1 MTSDKEPKMH
11 RSVHTRLIALLAIGS
26 ALMLA
31 GPATAGAAAPKL
43 ITPKAGATV
52 AIGSQPPF
60 KVRDGSAAA
69 KKYKIFITIS
79 TTRKTK
85 KNGDLKQTSV
95 GTFAATTRKGDVFTY
110 KPPAYSFPTWFLA
123 RAGTYYWQAYRIDCA
138 VQGCHVHSKT
148 RSFKVQ

>member
-1 MTSDKEPKMH
+1 MH
-11 RSVHTRLIALLAIGS
+11 RPVHRRLIALLAIGVG
-26 ALMLA
+26 LTLA
-31 GPATAGAAAPKL
+31 SPAAAGAAAPKL

-52 AIGSQPPF
+52 AIGSRPAF

-79 TTRKTK
+79 TTRKTTK
-85 KNGDLKQTSV
+85 DGDLKRTSV
-95 GTFAATTRKGDVFTY
+95 GTFTGTKRNGDVFTY
-110 KPPAYSFPTWFLA
+110 KPPAYDFPTWFLA

-138 VQGCHVHSKT
+138 VEGCHVQSKI